1 MIDLKAGLSTAMRI
15 VDGKVKHR
23 DYEHVCKLT
32 REYYRPLITG
42 KNVGHLLARFTR
54 REDEQAYKQRLQ
66 LTQLITPAIHST
78 LMAPVRKVPRV
89 KPIVDRVD
97 FGTENKDAQER
108 LQKAVS
114 SYYAGKSVDHYMA
127 SVLLDQAA
135 IDPNAFCLVTFDNF
149 DSRTESPQ
157 PYPTLVSCEDAWN
170 FEYRNGDLEWLMVHR
185 AIKYKAKET
194 PKLAEANPTKVKK
207 QDKVATGKKPE
218 LIELDGNWF
227 CMYLPEDQVVFRQI
241 DPGTVSATV
250 EHVLVDAKGRPVLES
265 SIDGVTRAKEGM
277 YYYRVSSVELYE
289 VTFYQQK
296 SGEVQ
301 AFRIGFR
308 PDAETNGR
316 TCVNFWHSALPFML
330 KGIKAGSELDI
341 TAALHAFL
349 QKIQYANPCKGYTDE
364 GGRQFDCNNGMEAGG
379 KKSCRKCGGTGWDV
393 ITTAQD
399 HMTIRLPRTKE
410 EFLDLANLV
419 HYVQLPVEVLNWQDG
434 YVDKLEQKC
443 YRAVYNTDRFRM
455 DQVSTTA
462 TGDIIDLQSV
472 YDAVQPVAEWWSQ
485 VRVKTYRLVGRFVV
499 EEGTAKKMT
508 VSHAFPRN
516 LRFETVSE
524 MVGLRKSMKEAGLA
538 GSMLSQV
545 DRDLIEHLYVDDP
558 TAMKRALCMQSFD
571 PFAGKDEATCTQ
583 LISQD
588 LTTREIKVFWTNM
601 SYVFSE
607 CEERAAES
615 GVDFYDLARSKQQE
629 MIDEVVDELVQEIEA
644 SAEQMQPRPMLG
656 RAGEGEEAPGGGE
669 APPNGEELPAS
680 PGNTATA

>member
-23 DYEHVCKLT
+23 DYDHVCKLT
-32 REYYRPLITG
+32 RDYYRPLITG
-42 KNVGHLLARFTR
+42 KGVGHLLARFTR

-97 FGTENKDAQER
+97 FGTEKKEAQES
-108 LQKAVS
+108 LQAAVS
-114 SYYAGKSVDHYMA
+114 NFYAGKSVDHYMA
-127 SVLLDQAA
+127 SVLLDHAA